1 MYWVACMLL
10 FAGCHE
16 DENEL
21 LDNNGFPKVTENNLD
36 ASALIKEFFSHKG
49 GDYPAQ
55 NPAYQEWEEDSYKTT
70 FTCFHSPDELKESEY
85 VSGMDN
91 LPSIDWQTQTLV
103 ICRVYSRYVINDES
117 FAFEVYNHSGKY
129 TINVTMYEG
138 DFNLAAVDN
147 IGVAIV
153 LARKDIKNGDVKL
166 VLNSQRIKL
175 E

>member
-70 FTCFHSPDELKESEY
+70 FTCFHSLDELKESKYAAGIE
-85 VSGMDN
+85 N
-91 LPSIDWQTQTLV
+91 LPPIEWQTQTLV
-103 ICRVYSRYVINDES
+103 ICSVYSLTAICDEC
-117 FAFEVYNHSGKY
+117 FDFHVYKHSDKY
-129 TINVTMYEG
+129 TIDITMYEG
-138 DFNLAAVDN
+138 DYNIQMVDD

>member
-21 LDNNGFPKVTENNLD
+21 LDNNGFPKVSENNLD

-70 FTCFHSPDELKESEY
+70 FTCFHSPDELKEK
-85 VSGMDN
+85 
-91 LPSIDWQTQTLV
+91 Q
-103 ICRVYSRYVINDES
+103 ICGGYRK
-117 FAFEVYNHSGKY
+117 FASDR
-129 TINVTMYEG
+129 MA
-138 DFNLAAVDN
+138 DAN
-147 IGVAIV
+147 IGYMQC
-153 LARKDIKNGDVKL
+153 LQSDGNM
-166 VLNSQRIKL
+166 
-175 E
+175 